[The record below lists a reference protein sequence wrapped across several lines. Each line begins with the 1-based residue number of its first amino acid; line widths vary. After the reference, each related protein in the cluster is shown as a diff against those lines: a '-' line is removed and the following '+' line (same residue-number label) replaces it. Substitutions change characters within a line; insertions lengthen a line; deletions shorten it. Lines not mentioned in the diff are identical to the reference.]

1 MENRSAKGEPQQ
13 IIVFQQAGSGQ
24 SKIAGIQ
31 IFGTNIQFAKIFN
44 IDQALPEFIDDP
56 EEYISDDFS
65 GDLVLRILK
74 QPDLI
79 DYLAS
84 LCRKKKIPVI
94 AAGKKIA
101 GAITPVT
108 CCGLGRLKGLGA
120 YGEQFGVPEYSVRV
134 RDGVIS
140 EIHVLRGAS
149 CGASWDV
156 IPRIIGH
163 TPEEALECFAREI
176 QYLCIADPSDFD
188 PITGKSAVHYAG
200 NVHIK
205 AFEKAL
211 KQALTEAKG

>member
-65 GDLVLRILK
+65 GDLVLSFLK
-74 QPDLI
+74 HPDLI

-140 EIHVLRGAS
+140 EIHVIRGAS

>member
-13 IIVFQQAGSGQ
+13 IVVFQQAGSGQ

-44 IDQALPEFIDDP
+44 IDQTLPEFIDDP

-65 GDLVLRILK
+65 GDLVLSFLK
-74 QPDLI
+74 HPDLI

-94 AAGKKIA
+94 AAGKKSA
-101 GAITPVT
+101 DAITPVT

-140 EIHVLRGAS
+140 EIHVIRGAS

-211 KQALTEAKG
+211 QEAMKNTDN

>member
-65 GDLVLRILK
+65 GDLVLSFLK
-74 QPDLI
+74 HPDLI

-140 EIHVLRGAS
+140 EIHVIRGAS

-188 PITGKSAVHYAG
+188 PISGKSAVHYAG

>member
-65 GDLVLRILK
+65 GDLVLSFLK
-74 QPDLI
+74 HPDLI

-140 EIHVLRGAS
+140 EIHVIRGAS

-188 PITGKSAVHYAG
+188 PISGKSAVHYAG

-211 KQALTEAKG
+211 KQALTEVKG

>member
-1 MENRSAKGEPQQ
+1 MENMSAKGEPQQ

-65 GDLVLRILK
+65 GDLVLSFLK
-74 QPDLI
+74 HPDLI

>member
-1 MENRSAKGEPQQ
+1 MENMSAKGEPQQ

-65 GDLVLRILK
+65 GDLVLSFLK
-74 QPDLI
+74 HPDLI

-140 EIHVLRGAS
+140 EIHVIRGAS

>member
-65 GDLVLRILK
+65 GDLVLSFLK
-74 QPDLI
+74 HPDLI

-211 KQALTEAKG
+211 KQALTEVKG